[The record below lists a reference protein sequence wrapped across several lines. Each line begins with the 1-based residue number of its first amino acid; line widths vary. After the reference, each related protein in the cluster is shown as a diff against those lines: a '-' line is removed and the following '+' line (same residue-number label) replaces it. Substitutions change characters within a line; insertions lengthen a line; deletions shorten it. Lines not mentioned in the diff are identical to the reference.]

1 MDRENVPT
9 SESDEQAILREIEVV
24 LMEAEERERFDQL
37 LDQEHYLGSGP
48 LVGKQLRYVA
58 KYRGAWLA
66 LLTWSDAAF
75 HLKDREVWIGW
86 TPAQK
91 KRRLPLVV
99 NNSRFLILKS
109 THLPNAGSRILRL
122 CLERLP
128 IDWEQT
134 YGHPVLVAE
143 SFVDSQLLLR
153 GTPYKASGWTLL
165 GQTQGYGRVRPKPHA
180 RQDYYV
186 AHERPKQLWVRELHP
201 GARTIL
207 RGRNLPEALRQAK
220 GLYPP
225 ECPESAEQMGRMNGF
240 FAGLPDW
247 RHRLGDYS
255 LSSLVTVALCA
266 NLSKVCLGQRDLA
279 AFARNMTPQQMA
291 ALKFPRRGNPRR
303 YRSPS
308 ETTFFRLLCYL
319 DSQGLQ
325 RALLAWQDHVLGPRA
340 KEDDLVAGDG
350 KELRH
355 SQGVEIV
362 SLYAVKS
369 GRWLGSELVAKESNE
384 IPAIQD
390 VLRSPSVQIEGALV
404 VADAL
409 NTQTETARIIVQEKG
424 ADYLFTVKGNQKGV
438 AANVQQLQEGLQH
451 AFSPS
456 ARDAG
461 SPKGRT
467 QSRTH

>member
-1 MDRENVPT
+1 MDREQVPT
-9 SESDEQAILREIEVV
+9 SDRDEQVMLKKLEVL
-24 LMEAEERERFDQL
+24 LMEPEERERFDQF
-37 LDQEHYLGSGP
+37 LDEEHYLGRGP
-48 LVGKQLRYVA
+48 LVGRQLRYVA
-58 KYRGAWLA
+58 KYQGTWLG

-75 HLKDREVWIGW
+75 HLKDREAWIGW

-99 NNSRFLILKS
+99 NNSRFLILK
-109 THLPNAGSRILRL
+109 TTDLPNAASRVMRL
-122 CLERLP
+122 CVERMP
-128 IDWEQT
+128 TDWERA

-143 SFVDSQLLLR
+143 SFVDSQLFR
-153 GTPYKASGWTLL
+153 GTAYKASGWTLL

-186 AHERPKQLWVRELHP
+186 AHERPKQLWVRELRP

-207 RGRNLPEALRQAK
+207 RGRNLPEALRRAH

-225 ECPESAEQMGRMNGF
+225 ECPESAEQLRDMNRF
-240 FAGLPDW
+240 FAGIPNW

-255 LSSLVTVALCA
+255 VSSLVTVAVCA
-266 NLSKVCLGQRDLA
+266 NLSQVCLGQRDLA
-279 AFARNMTPQQMA
+279 AFARNLTPEQMA
-291 ALKFPRRGNPRR
+291 TLRFPRRGNPRC
-303 YRSPS
+303 YRTPS

-325 RALLAWQDHVLGPRA
+325 RALLAWQDQVLGPRA
-340 KEDDLVAGDG
+340 KDDDLVAADG

-369 GRWLGSELVAKESNE
+369 GRWLGSELVAKDSNE

-424 ADYLFTVKGNQKGV
+424 ADYLLSVKGNQKGV
-438 AANVQQLQEGLQH
+438 AENVRQLQQGLQH

-456 ARDAG
+456 ARGAHG
-461 SPKGRT
+461 PKGGT
-467 QSRTH
+467 ESRTH

>member
-1 MDRENVPT
+1 MDQETVPI
-9 SESDEQAILREIEVV
+9 SDSDEQAILKEIEVV

-37 LDQEHYLGSGP
+37 LDEEHYLGRGP
-48 LVGKQLRYVA
+48 LVGRQLRYVA
-58 KYRGAWLA
+58 KYRGSWLA

-86 TPAQK
+86 TSAQK
-91 KRRLPLVV
+91 KRRLPVVV
-99 NNSRFLILKS
+99 NNSRFLILRS
-109 THLPNAGSRILRL
+109 THLPNVGSRVMRL
-122 CLERLP
+122 CLERLAT
-128 IDWEQT
+128 DWERA

-143 SFVDSQLLLR
+143 SFVDSQLFR
-153 GTPYKASGWTLL
+153 GTSYKASGWTLL

-186 AHERPKQLWVRELHP
+186 AHERPKQLWVRELRP

-207 RGRNLPEALRQAK
+207 GGRNLPQALQQTQA
-220 GLYPP
+220 LYPP
-225 ECPESAEQMGRMNGF
+225 ECPESAEQLRRMNGF
-240 FAGLPDW
+240 FAGIPDW

-255 LSSLVTVALCA
+255 ISSLVTVAVCA
-266 NLSKVCLGQRDLA
+266 NLSQVCLGQRDLA
-279 AFARNMTPQQMA
+279 AFARNLTPQQMA
-291 ALKFPRRGNPRR
+291 ALRFPRRGNRRR
-303 YRSPS
+303 YRTPS

-319 DSQGLQ
+319 DSQALQ
-325 RALLAWQDHVLGPRA
+325 RALLTWQNHVLGPRD
-340 KEDDLVAGDG
+340 KEDALVAADG

-369 GRWLGSELVAKESNE
+369 GRWLGSELVAKDSNE
-384 IPAIQD
+384 IPAIQA
-390 VLRSPSVQIEGALV
+390 VLRSPSVEIEGALV

-438 AANVQQLQEGLQH
+438 AENVRQLQQGLQH

-456 ARDAG
+456 ARDDDR
-461 SPKGRT
+461 SNGRT
-467 QSRTH
+467 QPRTH

>member
-1 MDRENVPT
+1 MDRENAPT
-9 SESDEQAILREIEVV
+9 SDSQEQTILNELEVV
-24 LMEAEERERFDQL
+24 LVEPEQRERFDQFL
-37 LDQEHYLGSGP
+37 EAEHYLGRGP
-48 LVGKQLRYVA
+48 LVGRQLRYVA
-58 KYRGAWLA
+58 KYRETWLA

-75 HLKDREVWIGW
+75 HLKDREAWIGW

-109 THLPNAGSRILRL
+109 THLPNAGSRVMGL

-128 IDWEQT
+128 TDWERT
-134 YGHPVLVAE
+134 YGYSVLVAE
-143 SFVDSQLLLR
+143 SFVDSQLFR
-153 GTPYKASGWTLL
+153 GTSYKASGWTLL
-165 GQTQGYGRVRPKPHA
+165 GQTQGYGRVRPKPRA

-186 AHERPKQLWVRELHP
+186 AHERPKQLWVRELRP

-207 RGRNLPEALRQAK
+207 RGRNLPQALQQTQA
-220 GLYPP
+220 LYPP
-225 ECPESAEQMGRMNGF
+225 ECPESAEQLRRMNGF
-240 FAGLPDW
+240 FAGIPDW

-255 LSSLVTVALCA
+255 VSSLVTVAVSA
-266 NLSKVCLGQRDLA
+266 NLSQVCLGQRDLA
-279 AFARNMTPQQMA
+279 AFARNLTPQQMA
-291 ALKFPRRGNPRR
+291 ALRFPRRGNPRR
-303 YRSPS
+303 YRTPS

-319 DSQGLQ
+319 DSQALRQ
-325 RALLAWQDHVLGPRA
+325 ALLAWQGHVLGPRA
-340 KEDDLVAGDG
+340 KEDDLVAADG

-369 GRWLGSELVAKESNE
+369 GRWLGSELVAKDSNE
-384 IPAIQD
+384 IPAIQA

-424 ADYLFTVKGNQKGV
+424 ADYLLSVKGNQKGV
-438 AANVQQLQEGLQH
+438 AENVQQLQQGLQH

-456 ARDAG
+456 ATDADH
-461 SPKGRT
+461 PNGRT
-467 QSRTH
+467 QSRTY